1 MTWEQIT
8 PYCLQNGT
16 HTIAKVK
23 IGDETTFN
31 LYYHGKQY
39 PGFKTAKLAMDKF
52 DDLEEEKR
60 MDIIGQNS
68 NEGLHYE

>member
-1 MTWEQIT
+1 MWNKLND
-8 PYCLQNGT
+8 YCLQNGI

-39 PGFKTAKLAMDKF
+39 PGFKTLQSAMDEF
-52 DDLEEEKR
+52 DALELEKR
-60 MDIIGQNS
+60 MDTIGQNS